1 MRVSATN
8 QHYYYSLRKKSLDF
22 GAVVNVWF
30 IFIFLQTDWSISL
43 MLQARIE

>member
-30 IFIFLQTDWSISL
+30 ILIFVQTDWSISL